1 MAAKTLFLVRALK
14 RVDFPTLGSP
24 TIPIERLTGV
34 SLRGIVGA
42 PCHDRPM
49 PAYVVTLLIGLFAG
63 SAIGYLLSAL
73 KSKDS
78 VGNQALL
85 DDYKAQLAAE
95 RAKTESAITLNAE
108 LLAVKESVAQ
118 LSTQSNEANRIRTEA
133 EAKLNTTILEMRRAS
148 ESIFDETKKIA
159 GALSNS
165 QSRGKFGEAQL
176 ELLLQGAGL
185 REGHEYTAQRST
197 TDSDSSGIPD
207 ITVSMPGGSLLF
219 IDSKFPFERFLEA
232 FGTEDQSQRD
242 EYLQLHTKD
251 LMKHVES
258 LAKRG
263 YHKSQGSPDF
273 VVLFVPF
280 ETLLSEAL
288 RLDPMFLEKAFKV
301 GVTVATPTS
310 MMALLRTIGY
320 IFTRNK
326 LAENADE
333 IQKVAS
339 TFLKNITLLHTK
351 IVAVGKAISSTS
363 KAYEDLVPTAEKT
376 VLAPARRIH
385 NLGVTGDKDK
395 LAIEYP
401 EAPGAVRDLKSA
413 ELDTGDDYIDA
424 EEVDER

>member
-1 MAAKTLFLVRALK
+1 
-14 RVDFPTLGSP
+14 
-24 TIPIERLTGV
+24 
-34 SLRGIVGA
+34 
-42 PCHDRPM
+42 M
-49 PAYVVTLLIGLFAG
+49 PAYVVTLLIGVFAG

-78 VGNQALL
+78 SGNQALL
-85 DDYKAQLAAE
+85 DDYKAQLEAE
-95 RAKTESAITLNAE
+95 RTKTESAIKLNAE
-108 LLAVKESVAQ
+108 LMAVKESVTK
-118 LSTQSNEANRIRTEA
+118 LTSQSNEANRIRTEA

-165 QSRGKFGEAQL
+165 QTRGKFGEAQL

-242 EYLQLHTKD
+242 EYLQMHTKD
-251 LMKHVES
+251 LMKHVEA

-301 GVTVATPTS
+301 GVTIATPTS

-413 ELDTGDDYIDA
+413 ELEAGDDYIDA

>member
-1 MAAKTLFLVRALK
+1 
-14 RVDFPTLGSP
+14 
-24 TIPIERLTGV
+24 
-34 SLRGIVGA
+34 
-42 PCHDRPM
+42 M
-49 PAYVVTLLIGLFAG
+49 PAYVVTLLIGLIAG
-63 SAIGYLLSAL
+63 AAIGFLFSSL

-78 VGNQALL
+78 AGNQALL
-85 DDYKAQLAAE
+85 DDYKVQLDAE
-95 RAKTESAITLNAE
+95 RKKTETAITLNAE
-108 LLAVKESVAQ
+108 LLAVKDSVSK
-118 LSTQSNEANRIRTEA
+118 LTTQSNEANRIRTEA

-165 QSRGKFGEAQL
+165 QTRGKFGEAQL

-197 TDSDSSGIPD
+197 TDADSSGIPD
-207 ITVSMPGGSLLF
+207 VTVNMPGGSQLF

-232 FGTEDQSQRD
+232 FGTDDQTERD
-242 EYLQLHTKD
+242 QYLQQHTKD
-251 LMKHVES
+251 LLKHVEA

-288 RLDPMFLEKAFKV
+288 RLDPMLLEKSFKV
-301 GVTVATPTS
+301 GVTIATPTS

-351 IVAVGKAISSTS
+351 IVAVGKAISQTS

-395 LAIEYP
+395 LAIAYP
-401 EAPGAVRDLKSA
+401 DAPGAVRDLKNA
-413 ELDTGDDYIDA
+413 ELDSSDDYIDA
-424 EEVDER
+424 EEVDE

>member
-1 MAAKTLFLVRALK
+1 
-14 RVDFPTLGSP
+14 
-24 TIPIERLTGV
+24 
-34 SLRGIVGA
+34 
-42 PCHDRPM
+42 M
-49 PAYVVTLLIGLFAG
+49 PAYVVTLLIGVAAG
-63 SAIGYLLSAL
+63 FAIGYLLSAL
-73 KSKDS
+73 KSKNS
-78 VGNQALL
+78 SGNQILL
-85 DDYKAQLAAE
+85 DDYKAQLEAE
-95 RAKTESAITLNAE
+95 RGKTEGAVKLNAE
-108 LLAVKESVAQ
+108 LVAMKESVKALAQ
-118 LSTQSNEANRIRTEA
+118 QANDANLTRTAA

-165 QSRGKFGEAQL
+165 QVRGKFGEAQL
-176 ELLLQGAGL
+176 ELLLQQAGL
-185 REGHEYTAQRST
+185 REGHEYTSQRST
-197 TDSDSSGIPD
+197 TDADSSGIPD
-207 ITVSMPGGSLLF
+207 VTVTMPGGSYLF
-219 IDSKFPFERFLEA
+219 IDSKFPFDRFLDA
-232 FGTEDQSQRD
+232 FGTEDQDQRD
-242 EYLQLHTKD
+242 EFLTQHTKD
-251 LMKHVES
+251 LLKHVEA

-288 RLDPMFLEKAFKV
+288 RIDPMFLEKAFKV

-351 IVAVGKAISSTS
+351 IVAVGKAISTTA

-395 LAIEYP
+395 LAIDYP
-401 EAPGAVRDLKSA
+401 EAPGAVRDLKNN
-413 ELDTGDDYIDA
+413 ELDGGDDYIDA
-424 EEVDER
+424 EEVEQS

>member
-1 MAAKTLFLVRALK
+1 
-14 RVDFPTLGSP
+14 
-24 TIPIERLTGV
+24 
-34 SLRGIVGA
+34 
-42 PCHDRPM
+42 M

-78 VGNQALL
+78 SGNQALL

-95 RAKTESAITLNAE
+95 RAKTESAIALNSE
-108 LLAVKESVAQ
+108 LAAVKESVAK

-176 ELLLQGAGL
+176 ELLLQAAGL

-197 TDSDSSGIPD
+197 TDADSSGIPD

-251 LMKHVES
+251 LMKHVEA

-288 RLDPMFLEKAFKV
+288 RLDPMFLEKAFKL
-301 GVTVATPTS
+301 GVTIATPTS

-413 ELDTGDDYIDA
+413 ELETGDDYIDV

>member
-1 MAAKTLFLVRALK
+1 
-14 RVDFPTLGSP
+14 
-24 TIPIERLTGV
+24 
-34 SLRGIVGA
+34 
-42 PCHDRPM
+42 
-49 PAYVVTLLIGLFAG
+49 
-63 SAIGYLLSAL
+63 
-73 KSKDS
+73 
-78 VGNQALL
+78 
-85 DDYKAQLAAE
+85 
-95 RAKTESAITLNAE
+95 
-108 LLAVKESVAQ
+108 
-118 LSTQSNEANRIRTEA
+118 
-133 EAKLNTTILEMRRAS
+133 
-148 ESIFDETKKIA
+148 
-159 GALSNS
+159 
-165 QSRGKFGEAQL
+165 
-176 ELLLQGAGL
+176 
-185 REGHEYTAQRST
+185 
-197 TDSDSSGIPD
+197 
-207 ITVSMPGGSLLF
+207 
-219 IDSKFPFERFLEA
+219 
-232 FGTEDQSQRD
+232 
-242 EYLQLHTKD
+242 
-251 LMKHVES
+251 MKHVEA

-301 GVTVATPTS
+301 GVTIATPTS

-351 IVAVGKAISSTS
+351 IVAVGKAISQTS

-413 ELDTGDDYIDA
+413 ELEAGDDYIDA

>member
-1 MAAKTLFLVRALK
+1 M
-14 RVDFPTLGSP
+14 GSP

-78 VGNQALL
+78 SGNQALL

-108 LLAVKESVAQ
+108 LLAVKQSVAQ

-288 RLDPMFLEKAFKV
+288 RLDPMFLEKAFKL

-333 IQKVAS
+333 IQKVAN

-413 ELDTGDDYIDA
+413 ELDTGDDYIDV